1 MKKAECAENKSAK
14 SANGRVSAWYYVDFA
29 VSLLACVFSFLITAF
44 LRIYFIFFAIELVCF
59 VSVCILIYSYKKP
72 PEARAGRV
80 LMRTVRVTV
89 YTAALAGAFLLFMP
103 SDIPVLYPVD
113 KAVFCFNYTDTD
125 MFYFLP
131 DKLPSNARD
140 YHGRFVPGFGQGSAG
155 IRIEFFTDT
164 AQLEEYRSFAQSCGA
179 VKTNNKGSRE
189 QKYVNEWT
197 GRVEAVEVWKFPE
210 PRGDGHHATY
220 CICPE
225 SGYFMIVW

>member
-14 SANGRVSAWYYVDFA
+14 GKVSAWYYVDFA

-59 VSVCILIYSYKKP
+59 VSVCTLIYSYKKP
-72 PEARAGRV
+72 PETRAGRV

-113 KAVFCFNYTDTD
+113 KAVFVFNYTDTD

-131 DKLPSNARD
+131 DKLPSNARN
-140 YHGRFVPGFGQGSAG
+140 YYGRFVPGFGQGSAG

-179 VKTNNKGSRE
+179 VKTENKGGWE
-189 QKYVNEWT
+189 QGYINEKT
-197 GRVEAVEVWKFPE
+197 GREEAVEIWEFPKPE
-210 PRGDGHHATY
+210 GGGYRANY
-220 CICPE
+220 YICPE